1 MNAEASVRD
10 YLRLVKAAVA
20 GMDVHGLKFVD
31 TSESPWRTTAFFR
44 NATTGVEFQWEDSMH
59 VLLGRLSAGRI
70 PARPYDITESTRS
83 DAHYLELLLDVRAPQ
98 IELPLL
104 SVLDRQHP
112 EEFQNGLVETVEA
125 MEQFASDVLS
135 GDFTVFRELD
145 RLVWE
150 REVARRAGNAS

>member
-1 MNAEASVRD
+1 VNAQASVRD
-10 YLRLVKAAVA
+10 FLRLVKAAVA
-20 GMDVHGLKFVD
+20 SRDVHGLVFVD

-44 NATTGVEFQWEDSMH
+44 NSTTGVEFQWEDSMH
-59 VLLGRLSAGRI
+59 VLFGRLSGGRI

-83 DAHYLELLLDVRAPQ
+83 DAHYLEFLLEVRAPR

-112 EEFQNGLVETVEA
+112 EDFQNGLLETVDA
-125 MEQFASDVLS
+125 MEQFAGDVLT

-145 RLVWE
+145 RLVWK
-150 REVARRAGNAS
+150 REVARRAGSAS